1 MEEIIIITI
10 TIIIF
15 TIFFF
20 KITKTNKT
28 QYKNPPPSPPSYPII
43 GHLHLL
49 TKQPIHRALQKLST
63 QYGDVFSLQFGSRHV
78 AIISSP
84 SAVEECFTKNDIVLA
99 NRPLLIMGKHV
110 GYNYTNI
117 VNAPYGHHWRNLRR
131 IATVEILSS
140 TRLNLFLDIR
150 KDEILRLLRQFSGA
164 GGGWSRVELRSKL
177 TEMSFNIIMR
187 MMAGKRY
194 YGDDVAEE
202 ARRFREV
209 MKEVLENAGAEN
221 PADFLPVLKWIP
233 INNYEKRVERLGK
246 KADLFLQGLI
256 EEHRNRKDGG
266 DRNTV
271 IDHLLTLQESQPEY
285 YSDQIIKGFVLI
297 LLMAGSDTS
306 AVTLEWAMSNL
317 LNHPRIL
324 QKVRDELDSQVG
336 QQQLLEESN
345 LTKLSYLRN
354 VIFETLRLYP
364 AAPLLIPHYSSS
376 DCTISGFDVPRNTMV
391 IVNAWA
397 IQRDPK
403 FWEDPEIFKPE
414 RFESNN
420 ISETEGYKF
429 MPFGVG
435 RRACP
440 GIGLAE
446 RVVGL
451 TLGSLI
457 QCFEWENIS
466 KEKVDMSE
474 GKGLTMPKAVPLEAM
489 CKPCPIMDVLF
500 S

>member
-1 MEEIIIITI
+1 
-10 TIIIF
+10 
-15 TIFFF
+15 
-20 KITKTNKT
+20 
-28 QYKNPPPSPPSYPII
+28 
-43 GHLHLL
+43 
-49 TKQPIHRALQKLST
+49 
-63 QYGDVFSLQFGSRHV
+63 
-78 AIISSP
+78 
-84 SAVEECFTKNDIVLA
+84 
-99 NRPLLIMGKHV
+99 
-110 GYNYTNI
+110 
-117 VNAPYGHHWRNLRR
+117 
-131 IATVEILSS
+131 
-140 TRLNLFLDIR
+140 
-150 KDEILRLLRQFSGA
+150 
-164 GGGWSRVELRSKL
+164 
-177 TEMSFNIIMR
+177 
-187 MMAGKRY
+187 
-194 YGDDVAEE
+194 
-202 ARRFREV
+202 
-209 MKEVLENAGAEN
+209 
-221 PADFLPVLKWIP
+221 
-233 INNYEKRVERLGK
+233 
-246 KADLFLQGLI
+246 
-256 EEHRNRKDGG
+256 
-266 DRNTV
+266 
-271 IDHLLTLQESQPEY
+271 
-285 YSDQIIKGFVLI
+285 
-297 LLMAGSDTS
+297 MAGSDTS

-317 LNHPRIL
+317 LNHPCIL

-446 RVVGL
+446 RVVAL

-474 GKGLTMPKAVPLEAM
+474 GKGLTMPKAVPLTM
-489 CKPCPIMDVLF
+489 PYYGCPLLLIH
-500 S
+500 